1 MGIGAAMARISIALR
16 LTRRYSKARRRMRE
30 AQMTDDPQMLVSTAW
45 LAARLDD
52 DGIRILDA
60 SWHMPATRRNARAEY
75 TAQHIPGAIFFDI
88 DALSDPDSD
97 LPHMAPPAD
106 FFAERLGAMGVG
118 DRHQVVIYDYAPTR
132 SAARARWTFRLMG
145 FANVAV
151 LDGGLG
157 KWLAEDRAVTD
168 MPTRHPAATMPAR
181 RVDALLRDRAQVA
194 AASELRTHEII
205 DARAGGRFRGEA
217 PEPREGL
224 RSGHMP
230 GAKNLP
236 FDRLYEADGT
246 MKSIEALRAL
256 FAAAFVD
263 LSRPAITTCG
273 SGITA
278 ASLSLALER
287 LGHRNHALYDGSWTE
302 WGAYPDSKIATGD
315 A

>member
-1 MGIGAAMARISIALR
+1 
-16 LTRRYSKARRRMRE
+16 
-30 AQMTDDPQMLVSTAW
+30 MTDDPQLLVTTAW

-52 DGIRILDA
+52 DNIRILDA

-75 TAQHIPGAIFFDI
+75 DAQHLPGAIFFDI
-88 DALSDPDSD
+88 DALADPDSD

-118 DRHQVVIYDYAPTR
+118 DRHQVVVYDHAATR
-132 SAARARWTFRLMG
+132 SAARAWWTFRLMG

-168 MPTRHPAATMPAR
+168 RPTRHAAVITRAR
-181 RVDALLRDRAQVA
+181 RDDALLRDRGQVA
-194 AASELRTHEII
+194 AASQLRTHEII
-205 DARAGGRFRGEA
+205 DARAGARFRGEA

-236 FDRLYEADGT
+236 FDRLYNDDGT
-246 MKSIEALRAL
+246 MKSTEALRAL

-263 LSRPAITTCG
+263 MSRPAITTCG

-278 ASLSLALER
+278 ASLSLALEL

-302 WGAYPDSKIATGD
+302 WGAHPDSKIATGD

>member
-1 MGIGAAMARISIALR
+1 
-16 LTRRYSKARRRMRE
+16 
-30 AQMTDDPQMLVSTAW
+30 MTDDPRTLVSTAW
-45 LAARLDD
+45 LAARLED

-60 SWHMPATRRNARAEY
+60 SWHMPAAKRDARAEY
-75 TAQHIPGAIFFDI
+75 AAHHIPGAQFFDI

-97 LPHMAPPAD
+97 LPHMAPAPD
-106 FFAERLGAMGVG
+106 FFAERLGAMGIG
-118 DRHQVVIYDYAPTR
+118 DGHQVVIYDHAPTR
-132 SAARARWTFRLMG
+132 SAARAWWTFRLMG
-145 FANVAV
+145 FVNVAV

-157 KWLAEDRAVTD
+157 KWLAEDRPVSDAA
-168 MPTRHPAATMPAR
+168 PHHPAAQMRPR
-181 RVDALLRDRAQVA
+181 RDAALLRDRAQVA
-194 AASELRTHEII
+194 AASDLRTHEII
-205 DARAGGRFRGEA
+205 DARAGARFRAEA

-236 FDRLYEADGT
+236 FDRLYQDDGT
-246 MKSIEALRAL
+246 MKPAGDLRAL

-278 ASLSLALER
+278 ASLSLALEI